1 MEEKISV
8 SCNRD
13 GGLESMEVSGMLTL
27 RISDGEL
34 ARIRLALHNPSKTPP
49 LPYSLYRA
57 SYDMIRTPLGIDSCH
72 VSY

>member
-34 ARIRLALHNPSKTPP
+34 ARVRLAIHNPSKTPP
-49 LPYSLYRA
+49 LSYSTTVYSILYRA
-57 SYDMIRTPLGIDSCH
+57 SRII
-72 VSY
+72 